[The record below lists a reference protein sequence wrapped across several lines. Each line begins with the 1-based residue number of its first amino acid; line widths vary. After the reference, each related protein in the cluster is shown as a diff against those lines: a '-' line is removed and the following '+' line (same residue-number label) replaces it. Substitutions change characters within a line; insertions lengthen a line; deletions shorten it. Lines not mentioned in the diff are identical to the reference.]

1 MDYYSAEKIK
11 YHLFY
16 WQDFHGY
23 RMGGE
28 SEPVPKVD
36 KKTRRSTDAYFV
48 PLALEN
54 AFVDEAFGTLSPQE
68 QQILVALY
76 MDDGEDAS
84 YTDKYNEWQISI
96 CYTGEAIEELSRRL
110 GKSTKEVHDIQY
122 GAIGKLIE
130 YMNR

>member
-1 MDYYSAEKIK
+1 MYSAEAIK

-54 AFVDEAFGTLSPQE
+54 AFVDEAFSILSPQE
-68 QQILVALY
+68 QKILVELY
-76 MDDGEDAS
+76 MNDGRDES
-84 YTDKYNEWQISI
+84 HKDKYNEWVVRII
-96 CYTGEAIEELSRRL
+96 YTDRAIQDLSRQM
-110 GKSTKEVHDIQY
+110 GMSEKDIHKIQY
-122 GAIGKLIE
+122 EAVGKMMSYLNGGE
-130 YMNR
+130 